1 MRVTDGRSKVPDNR
15 VWRKS
20 SRSQN
25 NANCVEVRY
34 ALDGLRD
41 SKNSDGPSLRVDVRS
56 LVWSVRADRFER

>member
-1 MRVTDGRSKVPDNR
+1 MSDNQ

-20 SRSQN
+20 SRSEN

-34 ALDGLRD
+34 ALDGVRD

-56 LVWSVRADRFER
+56 LVWSVRSGRFER